1 AVLLYGGLAQ
11 ARDLAVC
18 IDTSSPMVAID
29 HQLAQ
34 AVARHA
40 GVALRVHEYNSQDND
55 EVNGMA
61 DFSRLTARDCALV
74 LDFPLD
80 TTAPPGALGSLE
92 ATKPYAHTGFVLV
105 TPKGSHATTLGQLPR
120 GSKVAVTYMTTP
132 NIYFSERPDLH
143 PDVELHDP
151 ATLDA
156 LAAGKATAAMV
167 WHPAL
172 FKYLAAH
179 AAMKDKFAVHPL
191 TEPHAQFNLV
201 ALYDKQHA
209 AAAAGFDASIAALRA
224 SGELQK
230 ILGRYAKAG
239 AAPASTPSAPGAS
252 DPGTSA
258 ASGASGGAASGARDP
273 QPAASAAASSPSAS
287 PSTSSSKPALYTAP
301 QATTGKQQYLAN
313 CAMCHGALL
322 DGFVG
327 PALKGKHFAPP
338 SADYHVSDI
347 FTIVANNM
355 PADQPGSLDHKTYV
369 QVMAYVLQQNGYPA
383 GTQALTYEGA
393 MKSKAKFISEAK

>member
-1 AVLLYGGLAQ
+1 
-11 ARDLAVC
+11 
-18 IDTSSPMVAID
+18 
-29 HQLAQ
+29 
-34 AVARHA
+34 
-40 GVALRVHEYNSQDND
+40 
-55 EVNGMA
+55 
-61 DFSRLTARDCALV
+61 V

-80 TTAPPGALGSLE
+80 TAAPPGALGSLE
-92 ATKPYAHTGFVLV
+92 ATQPYAHTGFVLV
-105 TPKGSHATTLGQLPR
+105 TPNGSRATTLGQLPR

-132 NIYFSERPDLH
+132 NLYFSERPDLL

-151 ATLDA
+151 ATLSA
-156 LAAGKATAAMV
+156 LAAGKAAAAMV

-172 FKYLAAH
+172 VKYLATH
-179 AAMKDKFAVHPL
+179 PAAEDKFAVHPL
-191 TEPHAQFNLV
+191 REPHAQFNLI
-201 ALYDKQHA
+201 ALYDTQHA
-209 AAAAGFDASIAALRA
+209 AAAAEFDASIAALRS

-230 ILGRYAKAG
+230 ILDGYAKAG
-239 AAPASTPSAPGAS
+239 AASAPTSSAPSGS
-252 DPGTSA
+252 DPGKSA
-258 ASGASGGAASGARDP
+258 ASGAGGGGAAGVRDP
-273 QPAASAAASSPSAS
+273 QPAASAVVSSP
-287 PSTSSSKPALYTAP
+287 SKPALYTAA
-301 QATTGKQQYLAN
+301 QATAGKQQYLNN